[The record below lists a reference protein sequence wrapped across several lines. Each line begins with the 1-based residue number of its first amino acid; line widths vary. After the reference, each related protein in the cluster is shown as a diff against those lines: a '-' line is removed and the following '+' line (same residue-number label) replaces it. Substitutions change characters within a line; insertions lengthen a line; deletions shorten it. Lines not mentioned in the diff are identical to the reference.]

1 MARVPAFQAGCCE
14 FESRLP
20 LFLYFL
26 IKLRSTRLRT
36 DMLLMLFAA
45 YGVQS
50 FQEILHRKAR
60 DARQRC
66 KRVSSS
72 AIFVPEI
79 MGVNMINEI
88 SEFSDKIDKLL
99 NALRIKFIF
108 EIIVIL
114 IIGTLLFKLVDLLDA
129 KLKDKLREKNNSPLT
144 RFVPI
149 LSNIFKGII
158 VFFLLAS
165 FLQSHGYS
173 MSSLIAGFGI
183 TGLAVGFAAQ
193 KTIANVFGTFGILS
207 DHSYQIGDYI
217 SVNGF
222 EGNVEEINMRSTK
235 IRALDNALIIL
246 PNDVVSGTVIK
257 NVTNGE
263 KRRIFETFGITY
275 DTSDEKLKRA
285 ITILEEILK
294 ANNDVRDDYI
304 VYLETLSSSSIDIK
318 IHAYT
323 RTNNY
328 NKYLKIKEQV
338 LLEAI
343 RRFREEGIEFAF
355 PSTTVYMAKNEN

>member
-1 MARVPAFQAGCCE
+1 
-14 FESRLP
+14 
-20 LFLYFL
+20 
-26 IKLRSTRLRT
+26 
-36 DMLLMLFAA
+36 
-45 YGVQS
+45 
-50 FQEILHRKAR
+50 
-60 DARQRC
+60 
-66 KRVSSS
+66 
-72 AIFVPEI
+72 

-114 IIGTLLFKLVDLLDA
+114 IIGTLLFKLIDLLDA
-129 KLKDKLREKNNSPLT
+129 KLKDRLREKNNSPLT

-222 EGNVEEINMRSTK
+222 EGNVEEIK
-235 IRALDNALIIL
+235 ALDNSLIIL

-263 KRRIFETFGITY
+263 KRRIFETFGVTY

-285 ITILEEILK
+285 ITILEEILN
-294 ANNDVRDDYI
+294 ANNDIHNGSI
-304 VYLETLSSSSIDIK
+304 VYLETLSASSIDIK
-318 IHAYT
+318 VSAYT
-323 RTNNY
+323 KTNNY

-355 PSTTVYMAKNEN
+355 PSTTIYMAKDEN

>member
-1 MARVPAFQAGCCE
+1 MG
-14 FESRLP
+14 
-20 LFLYFL
+20 
-26 IKLRSTRLRT
+26 
-36 DMLLMLFAA
+36 DM
-45 YGVQS
+45 
-50 FQEILHRKAR
+50 
-60 DARQRC
+60 
-66 KRVSSS
+66 
-72 AIFVPEI
+72 
-79 MGVNMINEI
+79 MINEI
-88 SEFSDKIDKLL
+88 YEFSDKIEKLL
-99 NALRIKFIF
+99 TALRIKFIF
-108 EIIVIL
+108 EIIAIIL
-114 IIGTLLFKLVDLLDA
+114 IGTVFFKLIDLFDSKLKA
-129 KLKDKLREKNNSPLT
+129 KLTSSNNSPLT

-207 DHSYQIGDYI
+207 DHSYQLGDYI

-235 IRALDNALIIL
+235 IRAMDNSLIIL
-246 PNDVVSGTVIK
+246 PNDVVSGAIIK
-257 NVTNGE
+257 NITNGK
-263 KRRIFETFGITY
+263 KRRIFETFGVTY

-294 ANNDVRDDYI
+294 NNKDIHEGFI

-318 IHAYT
+318 VSAYT
-323 RTNNY
+323 KTNVY
-328 NKYLKIKEQV
+328 NKFLKIKEQV
-338 LLEAI
+338 ILETVKK
-343 RRFREEGIEFAF
+343 FREEGIEFAF
-355 PSTTVYMAKNEN
+355 PSTTVYMAKDEN

>member
-1 MARVPAFQAGCCE
+1 MG
-14 FESRLP
+14 
-20 LFLYFL
+20 
-26 IKLRSTRLRT
+26 
-36 DMLLMLFAA
+36 DM
-45 YGVQS
+45 
-50 FQEILHRKAR
+50 
-60 DARQRC
+60 
-66 KRVSSS
+66 
-72 AIFVPEI
+72 
-79 MGVNMINEI
+79 MINEI
-88 SEFSDKIDKLL
+88 YEFSDKIEKLL
-99 NALRIKFIF
+99 TALRIKFIF
-108 EIIVIL
+108 EIIAIIL
-114 IIGTLLFKLVDLLDA
+114 IGTVFFKLIDLFDSKLKA
-129 KLKDKLREKNNSPLT
+129 KLTSSNNSPLT

-207 DHSYQIGDYI
+207 DHSYQLRDYI

-235 IRALDNALIIL
+235 IRAMDNSLIIL
-246 PNDVVSGTVIK
+246 PNDVVSGAIIK
-257 NVTNGE
+257 NITNGK
-263 KRRIFETFGITY
+263 KRRIFETFGVTY

-294 ANNDVRDDYI
+294 NNKDIHEGFI

-318 IHAYT
+318 VSAYT
-323 RTNNY
+323 KTNVY
-328 NKYLKIKEQV
+328 NKFLKIKEQV
-338 LLEAI
+338 ILETVKK
-343 RRFREEGIEFAF
+343 FREEGIEFAF
-355 PSTTVYMAKNEN
+355 PSTTVYMAKDEN